1 MAVEAMIGRLRA
13 WWRRVRR
20 HTVVPAPSPTASA
33 PSVGVQQ
40 TAGGACPD
48 STVATVAPP
57 PAPGAPSPLT
67 RVPDGH
73 RRPLV
78 SPLSP
83 SPGSDPHVP
92 QPEGAIPPRAST
104 PAPTR
109 IRRGHKLGSSGYGS
123 VYEVK
128 GDPTLAFKQYKTPV
142 PNVLPA
148 FDQLIAAGVDV
159 RRSLRGAPVDLAWP
173 TAAVPEGDELA
184 GCLMPKVHSRYTVN
198 VQGLTREATLDHAVP
213 RLDSHFA
220 PSRQPSDGE
229 RRMLAVAAGQFLHAL
244 HENDYVYGDVS
255 WKNLL
260 YALDPVPSV
269 MVLDLDSIR
278 RVGTTPWP
286 GVGAH
291 TADWGDP
298 HGQPGEVGAFDE
310 DRYKYALLVYRLLA
324 ARSLTAQMPAT
335 GDITWHADVD
345 DRQSRRLT
353 RLTWR
358 AKARLER
365 PAVSE
370 WLAVLA

>member
-1 MAVEAMIGRLRA
+1 
-13 WWRRVRR
+13 
-20 HTVVPAPSPTASA
+20 
-33 PSVGVQQ
+33 
-40 TAGGACPD
+40 
-48 STVATVAPP
+48 
-57 PAPGAPSPLT
+57 
-67 RVPDGH
+67 
-73 RRPLV
+73 
-78 SPLSP
+78 
-83 SPGSDPHVP
+83 
-92 QPEGAIPPRAST
+92 
-104 PAPTR
+104 
-109 IRRGHKLGSSGYGS
+109 